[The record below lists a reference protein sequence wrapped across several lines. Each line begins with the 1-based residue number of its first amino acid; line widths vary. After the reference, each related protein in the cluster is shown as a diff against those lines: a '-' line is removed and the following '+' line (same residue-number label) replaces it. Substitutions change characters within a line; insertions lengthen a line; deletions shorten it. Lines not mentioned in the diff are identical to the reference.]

1 MQLVRV
7 GRQVATEVRVAS
19 RLAYLKLL
27 DESVGV
33 MYGIA
38 KWRMDALAQ
47 CREFETPIQGRAPRP
62 KRVAVS

>member
-7 GRQVATEVRVAS
+7 GRQVATEVRVS
-19 RLAYLKLL
+19 RLNALKLL
-27 DESVGV
+27 DHDYGV

-38 KWRMDALAQ
+38 RHRMDAVEQ
-47 CREFETPIQGRAPRP
+47 CRQFERPITGRAPRP